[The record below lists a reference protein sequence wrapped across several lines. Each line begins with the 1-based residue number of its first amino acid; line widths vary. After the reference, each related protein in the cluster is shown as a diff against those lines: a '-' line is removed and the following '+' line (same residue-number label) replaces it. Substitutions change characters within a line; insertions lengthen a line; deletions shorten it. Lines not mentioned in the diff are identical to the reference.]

1 MIRVLAMASLLLTG
15 PAFAADTPPL
25 KPGPGID
32 LVLKKCGI
40 CHTFG
45 YIRMN
50 STFLPADGWLA
61 EVTKM
66 RQAYGAPVSDD
77 EATQILHYLESHYGV
92 AAK

>member
-1 MIRVLAMASLLLTG
+1 MIRVLAAACLLLTG
-15 PAFAADTPPL
+15 PAFADDTSPL
-25 KPGPGID
+25 KPGPGIG

-40 CHTFG
+40 CHTFA

-77 EATQILHYLESHYGV
+77 EATQILHYLELQYGV